1 MISAVGR
8 WRLKDRE
15 FKDSL
20 SYIENVTAVWVPC
33 NPVRRKERKEGKKR
47 REWNGKDDLRR
58 VGDVETGTQKEYEVS
73 RRDQKTSYTH
83 VELNIM
89 YN

>member
-1 MISAVGR
+1 M
-8 WRLKDRE
+8 
-15 FKDSL
+15 
-20 SYIENVTAVWVPC
+20 
-33 NPVRRKERKEGKKR
+33 
-47 REWNGKDDLRR
+47 EWNGKDDLRR